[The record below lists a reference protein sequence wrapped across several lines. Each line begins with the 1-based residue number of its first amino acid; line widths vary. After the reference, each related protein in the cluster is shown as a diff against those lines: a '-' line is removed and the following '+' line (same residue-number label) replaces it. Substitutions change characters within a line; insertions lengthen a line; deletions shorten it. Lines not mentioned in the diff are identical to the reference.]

1 MDKIIRKLNLYING
15 KEISAEE
22 QECFS
27 SFLTHLKSSRKVCF
41 IYRGENNL
49 SNHYNTSLDNIP
61 LLTQEIFLLGE
72 KGRSFLGSPKL
83 YDNVFQF
90 LWDKFNKKVCGLN
103 FKKPNTLKHVS
114 TFLKENP
121 SIKNYFSDNTNRD
134 RFVNLSELP
143 DKEKE
148 AIADY
153 YLAILHT
160 IGKSVFP
167 KSYFLSTSKKRDVA
181 EFFANNEEGIILYG
195 WIPRKGLKKNIIKG
209 IDLEEKCKIVERHSL
224 PTCKS
229 SVYPDQKEICLK
241 YGLLP
246 LFIIGFQHQNKF
258 YVNPATLNTW
268 NDDILYDGMHID
280 QTKFNEIFNA
290 SNYSSS
296 FMFIDGTY
304 YIIPNNDIRNIFNQ

>member
-1 MDKIIRKLNLYING
+1 MDKIIRKLNLYINS

-27 SFLTHLKSSRKVCF
+27 SFLNHLKSSRKVCF
-41 IYRGENNL
+41 ISRGDGNL
-49 SNHYNTSLDNIP
+49 EKHYGTSLDNIP
-61 LLTQEIFLLGE
+61 LLIQNIFVLGE
-72 KGRSFLGSPKL
+72 KGRSFLEGHMS
-83 YDNVFQF
+83 YGNVFQI
-90 LWDKFNKKVCGLN
+90 LWDKFNEKVCGLK
-103 FKKPNTLKHVS
+103 FGKPNSLKHVS

-134 RFVNLSELP
+134 SFVNLSELP
-143 DKEKE
+143 DKEKG

-153 YLAILHT
+153 YFAILHT

-167 KSYFLSTSKKRDVA
+167 KSYFLSTSKKQNVA
-181 EFFANNEEGIILYG
+181 EKFANKGEGIILYG
-195 WIPRKGLKKNIIKG
+195 WAPRRGLKKNILKS

-241 YGLLP
+241 CGLLP
-246 LFIIGFQHQNKF
+246 HFIIGFQHQNKF
-258 YVNPATLNTW
+258 YINPATLNTW
-268 NDDILYDGMHID
+268 NDNILYDGMRID
-280 QTKFNEIFNA
+280 QTKFKDFFNA

-296 FMFIDGTY
+296 FVFIDGTY
-304 YIIPNNDIRNIFNQ
+304 YIISNNDVRNI